1 MNEKNATPPRNF
13 RLGRFSRVRRDHT
26 LPSGKTVALTHNQIL
41 FLAAYAR
48 CGTVAS
54 ACDASG
60 IGRSTY
66 KAWKKKDEAFQ
77 DALED
82 VTLDFADE
90 IEAEAIRRAREGVR
104 TIKFTTSGVPIKDPR
119 KLDPETGEVK
129 PEWKNDP
136 WYYEEEFSDR
146 LLELLLKAKRPQEFR
161 DRKSIEVSG
170 PGGVPLEVD
179 LAIRQQ
185 MLNDPGLTE
194 KLCHLLENAAKGA
207 VDTGMLAAVSE

>member
-1 MNEKNATPPRNF
+1 MNQKNETPIRNF
-13 RLGRFSRVRRDHT
+13 RQGRFSRVRRDHT
-26 LPSGKTVALTHNQIL
+26 LPGGKTVSLTHNQIL
-41 FLAAYAR
+41 FLTAYSR

-66 KAWKKKDEAFQ
+66 KAWKKNDTAFQ
-77 DALED
+77 YALDE

-90 IEAEAIRRAREGVR
+90 IESEAIRRAKEGVR

-119 KLDPETGEVK
+119 KLDPDTGEVK

-146 LLELLLKAKRPQEFR
+146 LLEMLLKAKRPQEFR
-161 DRKSIEVSG
+161 DRQSIEVSG

-179 LAIRQQ
+179 LSIRQQ
-185 MLNDPGLTE
+185 MVNDPELTE
-194 KLCHLLENAAKGA
+194 KLCHLLETTIQNSGTTGA
-207 VDTGMLAAVSE
+207 G